1 MKDETSI
8 QLSDKLE
15 EVMEEENNHLQYLG
29 SRATCS
35 QRKSILKLISS

>member
-1 MKDETSI
+1 VKDEASI

-15 EVMEEENNHLQYLG
+15 AMEEENNHLQYLG

-35 QRKSILKLISS
+35 

>member
-1 MKDETSI
+1 MKDEAST

-35 QRKSILKLISS
+35 QRNFILKLISS